1 MSKLREKIS
10 ALANHVHGMIVLGEE
25 VLAELPELQKQVEE
39 LEPKEKMLDRVSS
52 ELEGKIARN
61 SLLDKTYLELRDKF
75 NSLKKLVETEVK

>member
-10 ALANHVHGMIVLGEE
+10 ALANHVHGMIALGEE

-61 SLLDKTYLELRDKF
+61 SLLDKTYSELRDKF